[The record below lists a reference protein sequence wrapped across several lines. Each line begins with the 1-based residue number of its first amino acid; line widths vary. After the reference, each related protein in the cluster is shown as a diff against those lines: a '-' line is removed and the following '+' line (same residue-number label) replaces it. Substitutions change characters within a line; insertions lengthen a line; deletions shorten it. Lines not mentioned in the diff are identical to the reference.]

1 MKLTIISDDKTV
13 IIDGVYKYLENLVID
28 ANIHAVQ
35 WYDTWGEIEYRSTR
49 EGKPANE
56 IIEDISP
63 FQNVIDLWNETV
75 WPPVIEL
82 PKPEISANTSNTEIS
97 NS

>member
-49 EGKPANE
+49 DGKPQNE
-56 IIEDISP
+56 VIEDISP
-63 FQNVIDLWNETV
+63 FQNIIDLWQNTV
-75 WPPVIEL
+75 WPPVVEPPIFE
-82 PKPEISANTSNTEIS
+82 PTANT
-97 NS
+97 